1 MLSHV
6 GQVLYGD
13 WWQTQLA
20 NALGLSDRQMR
31 RWVGMEAH
39 IPSPILGEVL
49 PRLFDAKVQKLAQV
63 LDVLIA
69 WREGQPQ

>member
-49 PRLFDAKVQKLAQV
+49 PRLSMPRFRNSPRFLMF
-63 LDVLIA
+63 
-69 WREGQPQ
+69 